1 MINRAIELYRRTGA
15 DVPFGNPLPSH
26 GTEME
31 GWFWRVSDEATGRAL
46 IALCSVNRHPDGD
59 WSTAAVAVHP
69 GLVVR
74 SGALAG
80 ATADR
85 SPFAVT
91 AGDESG
97 SFTVGTDRVRF
108 ALGDLRL
115 DLSLRHPIT
124 WPKAF
129 GGGGVF
135 SAIPFLNQYWHP
147 YYLGGK
153 ASGAVE
159 FGGERWTF
167 ENARLY
173 AERNWGT
180 GFPLRWWW
188 GQAHDFGDDD
198 VCVAF
203 SGGLLSLGPI
213 ARDVNGVV
221 VRVGGTV
228 IRMTPPVLVRSTVG
242 DSHWLIRG
250 RSLRYESRWRA
261 TAITSRLT
269 SFRFHYRASDETS
282 TPTSNISAAGC
293 DAPSEGMAACFSTGR
308 PNWRASRLGPGPDS
322 GAAVSATGPTV
333 PARRCR

>member
-1 MINRAIELYRRTGA
+1 MINRAIELVRRTGA

-31 GWFWRVSDEATGRAL
+31 GWFWRVSDEASGRAL

-69 GLVVR
+69 GSVVR

-80 ATADR
+80 ARADR

-97 SFTVGTDRVRF
+97 SFAVATDRVRF

-115 DLSLRHPIT
+115 DLSLRHPVT

-153 ASGAVE
+153 ASGTVE
-159 FGGERWTF
+159 YGGESWTF
-167 ENARLY
+167 ENAKLY
-173 AERNWGT
+173 AERNWGA

-250 RSLRYESRWRA
+250 RSPRYEIEVAGDGHHLPPHVLPVPLPGERRNID
-261 TAITSRLT
+261 TDFEHLGGRLRCTVKRNGRLLFDGTSEL
-269 SFRFHYRASDETS
+269 
-282 TPTSNISAAGC
+282 AGL
-293 DAPSEGMAACFSTGR
+293 EVGTR
-308 PNWRASRLGPGPDS
+308 PG
-322 GAAVSATGPTV
+322 
-333 PARRCR
+333 

>member
-1 MINRAIELYRRTGA
+1 MIDRVIELYRRTGA
-15 DVPFGNPLPSH
+15 DIPYGNPLPSH

-31 GWFWRVSDEATGRAL
+31 GWFWRISEAASGRAL
-46 IALCSVNRHPDGD
+46 IALCSVNRHRAGD

-74 SGALAG
+74 SGALPG
-80 ATADR
+80 ARADR
-85 SPFAVT
+85 SPFSVT
-91 AGDESG
+91 AGDEAG
-97 SFTVGTDRVRF
+97 SVSAGTDRVRF

-115 DLSLRHPIT
+115 DMSFRDPVT

-147 YYLGGK
+147 YYLGGR
-153 ASGAVE
+153 ASGTVE
-159 FGGERWTF
+159 YGGERWMF
-167 ENARLY
+167 DDAKLY
-173 AERNWGT
+173 AERNWGA

-188 GQAHDFGDDD
+188 GQAHDFDDDD

-213 ARDVNGVV
+213 ARDVNGIV

-242 DSHWLIRG
+242 NNQWLIRG
-250 RSLRYESRWRA
+250 RSPRYEIELEGDGRHLPPHVLPVPLPGESRNIDTDFEHLGGRLRC
-261 TAITSRLT
+261 TVRRHGRLIFDGTSEL
-269 SFRFHYRASDETS
+269 
-282 TPTSNISAAGC
+282 AGL
-293 DAPSEGMAACFSTGR
+293 EVGTR
-308 PNWRASRLGPGPDS
+308 PG
-322 GAAVSATGPTV
+322 
-333 PARRCR
+333 